1 MKITLF
7 QGCDRINKSDS
18 VKVLNI
24 MIWLLLLTISTYIV
38 LTSGHA
44 VWVVSS
50 KTEQLVFSIFFIIG
64 LIGWI
69 RFEKIKT
76 QISEALWI
84 EKRSSWLALVLLSFY
99 VLLTS
104 DIIKVS
110 EDTESWFSILGIIG
124 FIGWVKYV
132 NRKAEEGGNWL
143 SNKPTF
149 VSRKK
154 PTFVSREI
162 DPRKKRTVLRLV
174 D

>member
-1 MKITLF
+1 MNQWWTFLKTLLSTRYY
-7 QGCDRINKSDS
+7 RIEDTVMILS
-18 VKVLNI
+18 I

-38 LTSGHA
+38 LTSDGA

-50 KTEQLVFSIFFIIG
+50 KTEQWIFSIFFIIG

-76 QISEALWI
+76 QIPEALWI
-84 EKRSSWLALVLLSFY
+84 EKRSSWLVLILLSFY

-110 EDTESWFSILGIIG
+110 ENTESWFFILSIIG

-149 VSRKK
+149 VSRKIN
-154 PTFVSREI
+154 T
-162 DPRKKRTVLRLV
+162 RKKRTVLRLV

>member
-1 MKITLF
+1 
-7 QGCDRINKSDS
+7 
-18 VKVLNI
+18 
-24 MIWLLLLTISTYIV
+24 MIWLLLLPISTYII
-38 LTSGHA
+38 LTSEDA

-50 KTEQLVFSIFFIIG
+50 KTEQSVFSILFIIG

-69 RFEKIKT
+69 RFEKIKP
-76 QISEALWI
+76 QIPEALWI
-84 EKRSSWLALVLLSFY
+84 EKRSSWLVLILLSFY
-99 VLLTS
+99 VYLTS

-110 EDTESWFSILGIIG
+110 QDTESWFFILSIIG

-149 VSRKK
+149 VSR
-154 PTFVSREI
+154 EI
-162 DPRKKRTVLRLV
+162 DTRKKRTVLRLV

>member
-1 MKITLF
+1 
-7 QGCDRINKSDS
+7 
-18 VKVLNI
+18 
-24 MIWLLLLTISTYIV
+24 MIRLLLLPISTYII
-38 LTSGHA
+38 LTSEDA

-50 KTEQLVFSIFFIIG
+50 KTEQSVFSIFFIIG

-76 QISEALWI
+76 QIPEALWI
-84 EKRSSWLALVLLSFY
+84 EKRSSWLVLILLSFY
-99 VLLTS
+99 VYLTS

-110 EDTESWFSILGIIG
+110 QDTESWFFILSIIG

-149 VSRKK
+149 VSR
-154 PTFVSREI
+154 EI
-162 DPRKKRTVLRLV
+162 DTRKKRTVLRLV

>member
-7 QGCDRINKSDS
+7 QVCDRINKSDS

-76 QISEALWI
+76 QIPEALWI
-84 EKRSSWLALVLLSFY
+84 EKRSSWLVLILLSFY

-149 VSRKK
+149 VSRKIN
-154 PTFVSREI
+154 T
-162 DPRKKRTVLRLV
+162 RKKRTVLRLV

>member
-1 MKITLF
+1 MKITLL
-7 QGCDRINKSDS
+7 QVWNKINKSDS
-18 VKVLNI
+18 VKVLSI
-24 MIWLLLLTISTYIV
+24 MIWLLLLPISTYII
-38 LTSGHA
+38 LTSEDA

-76 QISEALWI
+76 QIPEALWI
-84 EKRSSWLALVLLSFY
+84 EKRSSWLVLILLSFY

-110 EDTESWFSILGIIG
+110 ENTESWFFILSIIG

-149 VSRKK
+149 VSR
-154 PTFVSREI
+154 EI
-162 DPRKKRTVLRLV
+162 DTRKKRTVLRLV